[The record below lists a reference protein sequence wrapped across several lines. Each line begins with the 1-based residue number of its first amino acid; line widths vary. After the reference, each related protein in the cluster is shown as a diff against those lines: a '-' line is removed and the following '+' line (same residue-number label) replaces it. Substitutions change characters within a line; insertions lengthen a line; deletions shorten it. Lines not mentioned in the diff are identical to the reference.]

1 MDKEIKVGQV
11 YRGEGLRFYKVV
23 SIRFN
28 CYCINKL
35 SRITLL
41 DTSGMVS
48 NIDAEEI
55 VRPDSVYTLYPDGN
69 WHLLTMLNANKKFLQ
84 ERAEYKQKICGLWT
98 DNSHFIYTKEILF
111 NQSAKAKG
119 LDTGCLGVKE
129 VKEEKVST
137 DKMEIDTLSLEIESI
152 QAEIRK
158 EVQLRNEAQTRLS
171 KLKAKRQDLE
181 HDKIKAIK
189 KTEDDAKDKEERID
203 RVIAGVREALM
214 KVPNF
219 EFECSRGHHVTWN
232 GTSMPESE
240 YTGHDTFI
248 FRT

>member
-11 YRGEGLRFYKVV
+11 YRGEELRFYKVV

-48 NIDAEEI
+48 NIDAEEL
-55 VRPDSVYTLYPDGN
+55 VRPDSVYTLYPNVN

-98 DNSHFIYTKEILF
+98 NNMYAKKILF
-111 NQSAKAKG
+111 NRSAKAEG
-119 LDTGCLGVKE
+119 LDTGCLG

-137 DKMEIDTLSLEIESI
+137 DKMEINTLTLEIESI

-189 KTEDDAKDKEERID
+189 KAEDAAKAKEEHVD
-203 RVIAGVREALM
+203 RVIARVREALM

-219 EFECSRGHHVTWN
+219 EFECSRGHHVTWD